1 MHRALTSEKSEGNIF
16 IEVFACDGGKYCLT
30 AANII
35 KSKGFIFSKRD
46 IFYVLTTFSS
56 YIRPASISFEDKNS
70 DSLIILLK
78 KLIFTFL
85 ITPLQ

>member
-1 MHRALTSEKSEGNIF
+1 M
-16 IEVFACDGGKYCLT
+16 
-30 AANII
+30 
-35 KSKGFIFSKRD
+35 SKGFILSKRD